1 MKAQY
6 TDVWFDQGREILGS
20 EKSVNL
26 PFRRIS
32 ARALII
38 RRKDGCIIGTL
49 HRDNG
54 RYALPGGAV
63 EDGESTEQAVSRE
76 LAEENFNLISPEWER
91 RVVVDY
97 FDGYGELNV
106 WHIIIVD
113 NVGIGFSEENVESR
127 WVSQEEE
134 VWYPFMQERIILALN
149 QYLPEL
155 CNAKIKVHTIKN

>member
-6 TDVWFDQGREILGS
+6 TDVWFDQGKEIHGS
-20 EKSVNL
+20 AKTVNL

-38 RRKDGCIIGTL
+38 RRKDGSIIGTL
-49 HRDNG
+49 HRKNG

-63 EDGESTEQAVSRE
+63 EDGESTKQAVKRE
-76 LAEENFNLISPEWER
+76 LAEENFNLINPEWESK
-91 RVVVDY
+91 VIVDY

-113 NVGIGFSEENVESR
+113 DVEIGFSEENIESR
-127 WVSQEEE
+127 WVTQEED
-134 VWYPFMQERIILALN
+134 VWYPFMHERILLALN
-149 QYLPEL
+149 NYLPEL
-155 CNAKIKVHTIKN
+155 CNAKIEVHTI